1 MKGLIDAAFLHV
13 EGLAAHV
20 NEGHYDLIDEDGKII
35 LPEVYHQ
42 IVKPG
47 SKISQH
53 MWPFPI
59 KRSGP
64 PPGPPPMPLNP
75 GPPPMPSGP
84 PPAPRDWPAGPPRPP
99 TAPLNRPGGL
109 GMPGGPPVIVNL
121 TRQPPEKAKS
131 TRGVLSWMASSKSDN
146 SSYLATDSDI
156 EDEPEDL
163 GLEIDFDKEDEI
175 AKLNLGELLAKF
187 TNATD
192 TVHDVFSDNEDSSDD
207 EDSSDGTGSLL
218 SD

>member
-1 MKGLIDAAFLHV
+1 
-13 EGLAAHV
+13 
-20 NEGHYDLIDEDGKII
+20 
-35 LPEVYHQ
+35 
-42 IVKPG
+42 
-47 SKISQH
+47 
-53 MWPFPI
+53 
-59 KRSGP
+59 
-64 PPGPPPMPLNP
+64 
-75 GPPPMPSGP
+75 
-84 PPAPRDWPAGPPRPP
+84 
-99 TAPLNRPGGL
+99 
-109 GMPGGPPVIVNL
+109 
-121 TRQPPEKAKS
+121 
-131 TRGVLSWMASSKSDN
+131 MASSKSDN